1 MKKSFFVI
9 ILMCVLF
16 VSCNNS
22 NKTNIETITIED
34 IEYVDTFNVEYIAT
48 MYGHSL
54 ELVSTVDLKE
64 INDKQ
69 VIIKYSSSDL
79 VLHISYDGKEYLK
92 HNMAYY
98 SNESIDSNGE
108 KYNEVY
114 FTNILEENKHEWTL
128 KCDRYENG
136 KEKIY
141 MVK

>member
-22 NKTNIETITIED
+22 NKTNIETITIEA
-34 IEYVDTFNVEYIAT
+34 IEYADTFNVEYIAI
-48 MYGHSL
+48 MYGHSF
-54 ELVSTVDLKE
+54 ELVSTADLKE

-79 VLHISYDGKEYLK
+79 VLHIIYDGKEYLK

-98 SNESIDSNGE
+98 SNEEIDSNGE

-114 FTNILEENKHEWTL
+114 FTNILEENKLKWTL